1 MKNRLG
7 LISVSFITLLSCGV
21 CKKSEVSNN
30 NNNNNNNNN
39 TTYGKVE
46 NWLTTGNQASLVQ
59 KQTDLN
65 FVANASTG
73 FGTID
78 VDSASSFQ
86 SVDGFGYTL
95 TGGSAYLI
103 NRMGA
108 AQRTALLNEIFGTS
122 GSNLGVSYLRIS
134 IGASD
139 LSENV
144 FSYNDLPAGQTDLS
158 LAQFSLAE
166 DTVDLIPVLKEILTI
181 NPNIKIMGSPWSAPS
196 WMKDNGS
203 SIGGSLQP
211 QYYSVYAA
219 YLVKYIQQMQ
229 AKGMAVIIQ
238 AW

>member
-78 VDSASSFQ
+78 VDSASGFQ
-86 SVDGFGYTL
+86 SVDGL
-95 TGGSAYLI
+95 H
-103 NRMGA
+103 
-108 AQRTALLNEIFGTS
+108 
-122 GSNLGVSYLRIS
+122 LGVGKRTC
-134 IGASD
+134 G
-139 LSENV
+139 
-144 FSYNDLPAGQTDLS
+144 
-158 LAQFSLAE
+158 
-166 DTVDLIPVLKEILTI
+166 
-181 NPNIKIMGSPWSAPS
+181 
-196 WMKDNGS
+196 
-203 SIGGSLQP
+203 
-211 QYYSVYAA
+211 
-219 YLVKYIQQMQ
+219 
-229 AKGMAVIIQ
+229 
-238 AW
+238 